1 MAECRPRGGS
11 RAAAHPTCAPL
22 PHISAP
28 DTTLSQSASN
38 GSTTPDFDSLDLLPE
53 LHLAIEDAGYT
64 TPTPIQT
71 AAIPPL
77 LLGHD
82 LLGCAQTG
90 TGKTAAFALPVLHHV
105 ARATEDESL
114 PRPIRALVL
123 TPTRELAA
131 QVRNSFAAYGEHLSL
146 RSTVIFGGVSQRPQ
160 VAALKAG
167 VDILV
172 ATPGRL
178 LDLCAQGYIDLSEV
192 DHFILD
198 EADRMLD
205 MGFIHDIRK
214 VLARLP
220 LHRQNLL
227 FSATMPKAI
236 VSLGADFL
244 HDPVQVSVT
253 PESSTVEQIDQ
264 HIMYVLKA
272 KKRDLLV
279 SILDDNRWDIG
290 QAIVFTRTKHG
301 ANRVVKHLQKH
312 GHEAAALHGNKSQG
326 ARERALG
333 AFHRGDL
340 PVLVATDVAARGLDV
355 DGVTH
360 VFNFDLPNEPESY
373 VHRIGRTGR
382 AGRRGVAIAFHQEDD
397 SANLRGIEKL
407 TGVPLQPILDQPFHS
422 HDAMVST
429 AAPAKKQ
436 SHGRGQGRGGQRRG
450 GPSRGRSGQHRR
462 PRGKA
467 PSRR

>member
-1 MAECRPRGGS
+1 MSPSKSKGS
-11 RAAAHPTCAPL
+11 
-22 PHISAP
+22 
-28 DTTLSQSASN
+28 DTPS
-38 GSTTPDFDSLDLLPE
+38 FDSLDLLPE
-53 LHLAIEDAGYT
+53 LHLAIEDAGYD
-64 TPTPIQT
+64 TPTPIQV

-90 TGKTAAFALPVLHHV
+90 TGKTAAFALPVLHHI
-105 ARATEDESL
+105 ARATEDEAP

-131 QVRNSFAAYGEHLSL
+131 QVRDSFVKYGEHLSL
-146 RSTVIFGGVSQRPQ
+146 RATVIFGGVSQRPQ

-178 LDLCAQGYIDLSEV
+178 LDLCAQGFIDLSEV
-192 DHFILD
+192 EHFILD

-214 VLARLP
+214 VLAKLP

-236 VSLGADFL
+236 VKLADDFL
-244 HDPVQVSVT
+244 HEPVQVSVT
-253 PESSTVEQIDQ
+253 PPSSTVELVDQ
-264 HIMYVLKA
+264 HIMYVMKA

-279 SILDDNRWDIG
+279 SVLDDPRWDIG
-290 QAIVFTRTKHG
+290 QTIVFTRTKHG
-301 ANRVVKHLQKH
+301 ANRVVQHLQKR
-312 GHEAAALHGNKSQG
+312 GHEAAAIHGNKSQG

-333 AFHRGDL
+333 AFHRGEL

-360 VFNFDLPNEPESY
+360 VINFDLPNEPESY

-407 TGVPLQPILDQPFHS
+407 TGVPLMPILDQPFHS
-422 HDAMVST
+422 HEAMTST
-429 AAPAKKQ
+429 ATPAKKQ
-436 SHGRGQGRGGQRRG
+436 QGRRDNRH
-450 GPSRGRSGQHRR
+450 RGRNRQGSKGGGGHRNQPRRRRSGN
-462 PRGKA
+462 KA